1 MKPLRSVFTMRL
13 PSFNARHHHGLRPVV
28 LSLVA
33 LGCLAPEMFGFVIS
47 NPNANWPTGE
57 IKFRTM
63 LGDSE
68 RVLSDGKTSWDEVAL
83 DAASLWNE
91 DLQPVRLV
99 VTSSAGSP
107 ESRDGTS
114 QVAWSDTVY
123 GQSFGG
129 AIAVAITWS
138 SGGKVVESDILMDE
152 SRTWDSFPGP
162 LAGHGFT
169 NDLRRVLAHE
179 FGHSLGLNH
188 PDEAGQNVEAIMNS
202 IASNVDEPAADDI
215 AGILYLFPPESTKPT
230 VAIKTPAA
238 GARLLDESV
247 AVSGTATDNALT
259 ERVVYQLNSGPATDA
274 DTTNVAPSIH
284 WSATA
289 TLRPGSN
296 TFAVYSVDTSGN
308 VSTTASRTLFR
319 VVSNVVQLL
328 TVGAG
333 SVSPNLDGLG
343 LEIGRSYTVTAIP
356 SAGHVFSN
364 WTGGVTSAA
373 TRLTFLMESNLQ
385 LQAHFVTNPFAPAV
399 GSFNGLFM
407 ETNQVLHESSGSMT
421 MKLTDKGTYSG
432 KLLLAGKSHSFSGA
446 FDLAGHATNQIKR
459 SGTNLPLSLSLELG
473 IGIGNPSRLSGI
485 VSDGNWTSSLRANR
499 SVFNPATFPAP
510 MAGAYT
516 AIIAGTN
523 DPAFG
528 LAGDSYAA
536 GKIDLA
542 GALKLSGKLADATS
556 LSLKATV
563 SAEAE
568 WPLYQSLYSGKGSII
583 GWMTVTNDPA
593 TVWGTVH
600 WFKPATTKGLHA
612 AGFTHQ
618 TALLGSSFT
627 PPATKT
633 NRVLNLTNGIVTFS
647 SGNLA
652 APIERAFTLSA
663 DNKATSTNSG
673 FSLSFTTASG
683 LVKGSFTDPATLRK
697 HTFNG
702 VLLQNAG
709 TGAGYFAGTNLSGW
723 VWLEAAP

>member
-1 MKPLRSVFTMRL
+1 MKPLRPVFSLRQPLFT
-13 PSFNARHHHGLRPVV
+13 GLRRRGLQWAGLGMVT
-28 LSLVA
+28 

-47 NPNANWPTGE
+47 NPDANWPTGE
-57 IKFRTM
+57 IKFRTL
-63 LGDSE
+63 LGDSG

-99 VTSSAGSP
+99 VTPASGSP
-107 ESRDGTS
+107 GSRDGTS

-123 GQSFGG
+123 GRSFGG

-138 SGGKVVESDILMDE
+138 SGGKVVESDILVNE
-152 SRTWDSFPGP
+152 TRTWDSFPGP

-188 PDEAGQNVEAIMNS
+188 PDEAGQSVEAIMNS
-202 IASNVDEPAADDI
+202 IASDVDEPAADDI

-230 VAIKTPAA
+230 VAIKSPSA
-238 GARLLDESV
+238 GARLQDESV
-247 AVSGTATDNALT
+247 IVTGTATDNAFA
-259 ERVVYQLNSGPATDA
+259 ERVVYQLNNGPATDGN
-274 DTTNVAPSIH
+274 TTNVAPSIH
-284 WSATA
+284 WSATE

-328 TVGAG
+328 SVGAG

-364 WTGGVTSAA
+364 WTGGVTSTA

-385 LQAHFVTNPFAPAV
+385 LQANFVTNPFAPAV
-399 GSFNGLFM
+399 GSFGGLFM
-407 ETNQVLHESSGSMT
+407 ETNQVRHESSGSVT
-421 MKLTDKGTYSG
+421 LKLTDKGTYSG

-446 FDLAGHATNQIKR
+446 FDLAGRATNQIKR

-473 IGIGNPSRLSGI
+473 VGIGNPNQLTGL
-485 VSDGNWTSSLRANR
+485 VSDGNWTSPLRANR
-499 SVFNPATFPAP
+499 SVFNTATSPAP

-528 LAGDSYAA
+528 PAGDSYAA

-556 LSLKATV
+556 LSLKAAV
-563 SAEAE
+563 SADGE
-568 WPLYQSLYSGKGSII
+568 WPLYLALYSGKGSMI

-593 TVWGTVH
+593 AVWGTVH

-612 AGFTHQ
+612 TGFTHQ
-618 TALLGSSFT
+618 TVLLGSSYT

-633 NRVLNLTNGIVTFS
+633 NRVLNLTNGVVTFS
-647 SGNLA
+647 SGNLTS
-652 APIERAFTLSA
+652 PVDRVFTLNG
-663 DNKATSTNSG
+663 DNKVTSTNSG
-673 FSLSFTTASG
+673 FSLAFTTASG
-683 LVKGSFTDPATLRK
+683 LFKGSFTGPASLRK
-697 HTFNG
+697 HAFNG

-709 TGAGYFAGTNLSGW
+709 TGSGYFAGTNLSGW
-723 VWLEAAP
+723 VWLGAAP